1 MLVDIMYDKI
11 NEVLGGDNANQY
23 FCMTF
28 PGTILAPQTYSFDY
42 KNNQPKPPVVEA
54 NESRFANKLFDPC
67 HITGADNGRSLAQQ
81 YSTALDMLTP
91 KLNAKTQ
98 EAKNNLRNM
107 PMTPYP
113 YDFGNGMDEN
123 LTLQQVFFRLCDDW
137 VKLKMEWSKLQSD
150 KKAELAKKYG
160 TGSAKDNA
168 VVQNDYLTWGIRQ
181 SPRDFLKR

>member
-1 MLVDIMYDKI
+1 MYDKI